1 MIVALSQRVPS
12 ANRVAAPAKSLRR
25 QGPLPSDR
33 PSFHRSPLCLP
44 IGPPTPLLREASQIE
59 ISSGAVRFPHPISS
73 FSFLSPGWTLLTLA
87 VSSDCGLLGVLE
99 KLNSFVIRQFQTLFA
114 KHPGWGVSTSDSPL
128 LSALNPRWS
137 TLHDPFVFIAL
148 QNPFPATL
156 FLSGQYKTPGSGGG
170 HQSRAQHDPSPPT
183 AHFFVPNYPSPR
195 PASSYLSALCFAY
208 YPLLTTHSHFP
219 ENHWHF
225 SALWL

>member
-1 MIVALSQRVPS
+1 
-12 ANRVAAPAKSLRR
+12 
-25 QGPLPSDR
+25 
-33 PSFHRSPLCLP
+33 
-44 IGPPTPLLREASQIE
+44 
-59 ISSGAVRFPHPISS
+59 
-73 FSFLSPGWTLLTLA
+73 
-87 VSSDCGLLGVLE
+87 
-99 KLNSFVIRQFQTLFA
+99 
-114 KHPGWGVSTSDSPL
+114 L

-137 TLHDPFVFIAL
+137 TLHDDPFVFIAL
-148 QNPFPATL
+148 QNPVSSNPFPFRTI
-156 FLSGQYKTPGSGGG
+156 QNPREWGG

-183 AHFFVPNYPSPR
+183 AHFFLPNYPSPR